1 MMTWMTIN
9 GVCYNLAFSVISSRV
24 SLSMR
29 DSDKVLKQILDCRL
43 SALRQQRRCSMTDT
57 DTLGNMKKAQQG

>member
-1 MMTWMTIN
+1 MTWMTIN

-29 DSDKVLKQILDCRL
+29 DSDKVLKQILDCQHYV
-43 SALRQQRRCSMTDT
+43 SSEDVP
-57 DTLGNMKKAQQG
+57 

>member
-1 MMTWMTIN
+1 MKEAIKIIFIMMTWMTIN

-29 DSDKVLKQILDCRL
+29 DSDKVLKQI
-43 SALRQQRRCSMTDT
+43 
-57 DTLGNMKKAQQG
+57 